1 MAQAYEGDAIPGF
14 TLAYDCRSSES
25 KTGILKAR
33 VRSRLYYPRFVSPYM
48 KKQLWSFLCVLL
60 LASFAMAQRL
70 PETAVPENYKLTFTP
85 DFNKNN
91 FAGEEVITIQMLKPS
106 SQIVLNSADIEIN
119 QASVVSSGVTQTPTV
134 TFDKEKEM
142 VTFAVGKEL
151 QPGPVTLNI
160 RYVGILN
167 DQLRGFYLGKDA
179 QGHKYAVTQLEA
191 TDARRA
197 FPCFDE
203 PAYKATFD
211 ITVVADK
218 GLIAI
223 SNAKMISDVPGPGE
237 KHTVSF
243 ATSQK
248 MSSYLAAIA
257 VGNFEYIEGEVEGIP
272 IRIYSMPGK
281 KELGRF
287 ALQATEYSLAYYNRY
302 FGIKYP
308 YGKLDWIAL
317 PDFSAGAMENIGF
330 ITSREAELQV
340 DEQHVSL
347 AHEKNVAITVTHEI
361 AHQWFGDL
369 VTMSWW
375 DDIWLNEG
383 FATWMEGKPVDAW
396 KPDWHVGLD
405 EVSRGD
411 ILTTVGALNIDS
423 LASTR
428 AIHQPVETPGQIQE
442 LFDGI
447 AYGKAAAVL
456 RMIET
461 YIGPETFRAGVNEY
475 LKRHAYG
482 NATAEDFWTTLA
494 QVSKK
499 PVDQIMATFV
509 KQPGVP
515 MVSLKAQCTG
525 NSTMVSMKQQR
536 YFYDRAKLDAAND
549 QLWQV
554 PVCLKSGPASG
565 SGQRPQQ
572 CELLTK
578 REESFTIPGCSAWV
592 LGNAGG
598 TGYYRTAYEP
608 EAVHALAH
616 DAEAVLTPQ
625 ERLLLLIDTWA
636 SVRVGRQPVGDY
648 LTLAEGVKTEPV
660 TAVMALVLGQLNGI
674 GRNIVTDDDRPA
686 YQLWVRNTLNPVAKR
701 IGWEPKPGESEDAK
715 NLRPLLLNALGGQG
729 HDAEAIAE
737 ARNLADR
744 ALQNPGSVQSDLA
757 NTAFGIAASNSGPD
771 FYEKVMAAMKGSKT
785 PEQYYL
791 YFYTL
796 SDFSDSNLIKR
807 TLDFAISPE
816 VRSQDSLGLIGSVMG
831 HADGQKPAWEF
842 VRSHWDEV
850 IKAGGPFASAQVQG
864 NVGGFCDA
872 AMKDQV
878 QEFFAA
884 HPSSAAERTLRQ
896 SMERINNCIAMK
908 TDQSGQLASWLQ
920 NQGGASAGG
929 TAAH

>member
-1 MAQAYEGDAIPGF
+1 
-14 TLAYDCRSSES
+14 
-25 KTGILKAR
+25 
-33 VRSRLYYPRFVSPYM
+33 M
-48 KKQLWSFLCVLL
+48 KKQLLTLAGALL
-60 LASFAMAQRL
+60 MVSFAKAQRL
-70 PETAVPENYKLTFTP
+70 PELAVPENYKLTLTP
-85 DFNKNN
+85 NFDKNN
-91 FAGEEVITIQMLKPS
+91 FAGEEVIKIRVLKPT
-106 SQIVLNSADIEIN
+106 SQIVLNSADIEIS
-119 QASVVSSGVTQTPTV
+119 QAAIAYGGLTQIPTIH
-134 TFDKEKEM
+134 FDKEKEM
-142 VTFAVGKEL
+142 VAFTVGKEL
-151 QPGPVTLNI
+151 QPGPITLRI
-160 RYVGILN
+160 KYAGILN

-211 ITVVADK
+211 ITVIADK

-223 SNAKMISDVPGPGE
+223 ANTRMIADVAGPGE

-248 MSSYLAAIA
+248 MSSYLAAVA
-257 VGNFEYIEGEVEGIP
+257 VGNFEYVEGESEGIP

-281 KELGRF
+281 KQLGMF
-287 ALQATEYSLAYYNRY
+287 ALQATEYALTYYNHY

-330 ITSREAELQV
+330 ITSREADLQV
-340 DEQHVSL
+340 DEQHPSL
-347 AHEKNVAITVTHEI
+347 AQQKNVAIVVTHEI

-375 DDIWLNEG
+375 DDVWLNEG

-396 KPDWHVGLD
+396 KPEWHAGLD
-405 EVSRGD
+405 EISRGD
-411 ILTTVGALNIDS
+411 ILTTLGALNVDS

-447 AYGKAAAVL
+447 AYGKSAAVL
-456 RMIET
+456 RMIEA

-482 NATAEDFWTTLA
+482 NATAEDFWLTLA

-499 PVDQIMATFV
+499 PVDRIMATFV

-515 MVSLKAQCTG
+515 MISLKAQCTG
-525 NSTMVSMKQQR
+525 NSTTVSMKQER
-536 YFYDRAKLDAAND
+536 YFYDRSKLDAGND

-554 PVCLKSGPASG
+554 PVCLKLGASG
-565 SGQRPQQ
+565 SSQ

-578 REESFTIPGCSAWV
+578 REESFTIAGCADWV
-592 LGNAGG
+592 LGNSGG

-608 EAVHALAH
+608 DAVRGLAR
-616 DAEAVLTPQ
+616 DAEAALTPQ

-648 LTLAEGVKTEPV
+648 LTLAENVRTEPV
-660 TAVMALVLGQLNGI
+660 TAVTALVLGQLNTI
-674 GRNIVTDDDRPA
+674 GRYIVTDDDRPA
-686 YQLWVRNTLNPVAKR
+686 YQLWLRNTLNPVARR
-701 IGWEPKPGESEDAK
+701 IGWEPKPGESEEAK

-729 HDAEAIAE
+729 RDPETIAAAQKLAEQ
-737 ARNLADR
+737 
-744 ALQNPGSVQSDLA
+744 ALQAPGSVQSDLA
-757 NTAFGIAASNSGPD
+757 PAAFGLAAFNGGPD
-771 FYEKVMAAMKGSKT
+771 FYDKIMAAMKSAKT

-796 SDFSDSNLIKR
+796 PNFSDSHLVQR
-807 TLDFAISPE
+807 TLDFAISPD
-816 VRSQDSLGLIGSVMG
+816 VRSQDSLGLIGNVMG
-831 HADGQKPAWEF
+831 NPEGQGLAWAF
-842 VRSHWDEV
+842 IRSHWDEV
-850 IKAGGPFASAQVQG
+850 VKAGGPFASAQVQ
-864 NVGGFCDA
+864 NSVGVFCDA
-872 AMKDQV
+872 AMQGQV
-878 QEFFAA
+878 RDFFSA
-884 HPSSAAERTLRQ
+884 HPSGAAERTLRQ

-908 TDQSGQLASWLQ
+908 AQQSSQLATWLQ
-920 NQGGASAGG
+920 GRGGTSAGG
-929 TAAH
+929 SAVQ

>member
-1 MAQAYEGDAIPGF
+1 
-14 TLAYDCRSSES
+14 
-25 KTGILKAR
+25 
-33 VRSRLYYPRFVSPYM
+33 M
-48 KKQLWSFLCVLL
+48 KNQSLSCLCVLL
-60 LASFAMAQRL
+60 LASFAVAQRL

-85 DFNKNN
+85 NFDKNN
-91 FAGEEVITIQMLKPS
+91 FDGEEAIRIRVLKPT
-106 SQIVLNSADIEIN
+106 SQIVLNSADIEISE
-119 QASVVSSGVTQTPTV
+119 ASVVSGSLTQTPTV

-142 VTFAVGKEL
+142 VTFGVGKQL

-160 RYVGILN
+160 KYVGILN

-179 QGHKYAVTQLEA
+179 EGHKYAVTQLEA

-211 ITVVADK
+211 ISVIADK
-218 GLIAI
+218 GLIAVA
-223 SNAKMISDVPGPGE
+223 NTKMISDTPGPGE
-237 KHTVSF
+237 KHTVRF

-257 VGNFEYIEGEVEGIP
+257 VGNFEYVEGEAEGIP

-281 KELGRF
+281 KQLGMF
-287 ALQATEYSLAYYNRY
+287 ALQATEYSLQYYNHY

-330 ITSREAELQV
+330 ITSRESDLQV

-347 AHEKNVAITVTHEI
+347 AQEKNVAVVVTHEI

-369 VTMSWW
+369 VTMNWW
-375 DDIWLNEG
+375 DDVWLNEG

-396 KPDWHVGLD
+396 KPEWHVGLD

-411 ILTTVGALNIDS
+411 ILTTLGALNVDS

-447 AYGKAAAVL
+447 AYGKSAAVL
-456 RMIET
+456 RMIEA

-475 LKRHAYG
+475 LKRHAYA
-482 NATAEDFWTTLA
+482 NATAEDFWATLA

-515 MVSLKAQCTG
+515 MVSLKTQCTG
-525 NSTMVSMKQQR
+525 NSTTVAMKQQR
-536 YFYDRAKLDAAND
+536 YFYDRTKLDAAND

-554 PVCLKSGPASG
+554 PVCLKTG
-565 SGQRPQQ
+565 SGQSAQR

-592 LGNAGG
+592 LGNVGG

-608 EAVHALAH
+608 EAVHALAR
-616 DAEAVLTPQ
+616 DAEAALTPQ

-648 LTLAEGVKTEPV
+648 LTLAEGVQNEPA
-660 TAVMALVLGQLNGI
+660 TAVMALVLGQLNTI
-674 GRNIVTDDDRPA
+674 GRFIVTDDDRPA
-686 YQLWVRNTLNPVAKR
+686 YQLWVRNTLNPVARR
-701 IGWEPKPGESEDAK
+701 IGWEPKPGESDDAK

-729 HDAEAIAE
+729 RDPEAIAE
-737 ARNLADR
+737 AQKLAEQ
-744 ALQNPGSVQSDLA
+744 ALQDPSSVQSDLA
-757 NTAFGIAASNSGPD
+757 NAAFGIAASNNGPD
-771 FYEKVMAAMKGSKT
+771 FYDKIMAAMKGSKT

-796 SDFSDSNLIKR
+796 PSFSESHLLQR
-807 TLDFAISPE
+807 TLAFAISPD
-816 VRSQDSLGLIGSVMG
+816 VRSQDSLGLIGGVMG
-831 HADGQKPAWEF
+831 NPDGQKLAWDF

-850 IKAGGPFASAQVQG
+850 VKAGGPFASAQVQG
-864 NVGGFCDA
+864 NVGGFCDP

-878 QEFFAA
+878 QEFFSA

-896 SMERINNCIAMK
+896 SMERINNCIALK
-908 TDQSGQLASWLQ
+908 TQQSTQLASWLQ
-920 NQGGASAGG
+920 GRGGSSAGG
-929 TAAH
+929 AAIQ